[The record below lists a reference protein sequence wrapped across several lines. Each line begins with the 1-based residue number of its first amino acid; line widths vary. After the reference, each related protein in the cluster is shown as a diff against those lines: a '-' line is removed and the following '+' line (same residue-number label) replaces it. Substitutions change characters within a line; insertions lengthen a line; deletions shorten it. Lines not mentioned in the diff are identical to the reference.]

1 MPVRAQ
7 LHNLALVIDRPLI
20 KIEITDITPYI
31 DRFALRFVFS
41 FQQFFQI
48 CPHNH
53 IIGHFILRHDRR
65 RHLFKGLL
73 PQCPSGTAIAGFH
86 ILSDLVC
93 QIIGLKIGPLL
104 QFFQINRIL
113 NVKTVDFQTFH
124 LRILMPQHGAYLLIT
139 VLPIQLVRQFEFLSV
154 CKCRSLKITGLKP
167 GVQIVHFIKVA
178 SFQRQLITVNPCN
191 LAVKDNFFL
200 QLFLNFRQFIDNN
213 LQPFFIGLNRSQS
226 RSLRSLGIQI
236 GAGKMLVVAQID
248 RSINNRKVKRAQT
261 VIQRILIKVL
271 HFKDIVDNAARIG
284 VFVIDHLLP
293 QLAQGGAGIVLDAA
307 RH

>member
-1 MPVRAQ
+1 
-7 LHNLALVIDRPLI
+7 
-20 KIEITDITPYI
+20 
-31 DRFALRFVFS
+31 
-41 FQQFFQI
+41 
-48 CPHNH
+48 
-53 IIGHFILRHDRR
+53 
-65 RHLFKGLL
+65 
-73 PQCPSGTAIAGFH
+73 
-86 ILSDLVC
+86 
-93 QIIGLKIGPLL
+93 
-104 QFFQINRIL
+104 
-113 NVKTVDFQTFH
+113 
-124 LRILMPQHGAYLLIT
+124 MPQHGAYLLIT
-139 VLPIQLVRQFEFLSV
+139 VLPVQLVRQFEFLSV

-167 GVQIVHFIKVA
+167 GVQIVHFIKAA

-213 LQPFFIGLNRSQS
+213 LQPFFIGLVIAVQHTQAVLLGFQRIDLALLPLNHALDFLNLSLCKQSVLVRLNRSQS